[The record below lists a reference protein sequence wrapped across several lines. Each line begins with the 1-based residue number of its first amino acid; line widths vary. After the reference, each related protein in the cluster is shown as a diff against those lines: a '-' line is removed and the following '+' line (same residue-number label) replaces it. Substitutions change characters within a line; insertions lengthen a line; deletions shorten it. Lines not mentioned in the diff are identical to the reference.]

1 MNSKKVSIAKEGFLS
16 SKTCSNDAYS
26 LASDLDEAEVSKE
39 IEAMEICKIK
49 VTPKKKI
56 HFMKKSSAEISST
69 SKTVLNSTKITIPR
83 EEFLSSETNSY
94 EALSSISDLDETEIS
109 KKIEAKK
116 ICKIEIT
123 PKEKIHS
130 TKQSPAETSS
140 TSKRV
145 LNSTKVTIPRGD
157 FLSSETDSCDAFSLT
172 SDIDEVEVLKKKEE
186 EEICKIT
193 PKDNIHTA
201 KYFSAEPSST
211 TKVVLNSTEVTIPRE
226 DFLSSKTSSCDAPSS
241 TSDPVEIKPL
251 DFPLAAI
258 PLALSHL
265 SHNSACVKSSPT
277 VDTKR
282 SSSISYPTIVPKSVF
297 QPSSQ
302 VSIESDFITIT
313 PVFKT
318 AKSSSSPK
326 TVYANKM
333 NNSNREVAT
342 DSYSTANNPILNTT
356 KCSNSFK
363 ATITEVGSDFPKSVI
378 FKELLHSSRKTGSD
392 SASNA
397 NSAALNA
404 AVNSSSSKT
413 AMSKEVFHS
422 SSKFTGE
429 STVFPD
435 ISLTVLTTSTESI
448 PANNKLSSVTSNWD
462 NLTMN
467 IMSPKEISKY
477 MLNIIHDKNVYSSL
491 SSNTSVIGSNT
502 TSDCNYYESKN
513 SLRRYSKA
521 PTTQMQHLSSN
532 KSCFQPIMKTNAV
545 TTSTVAV
552 SQTKQATLVNSTHSI
567 CNATSI
573 NLHKINISPIVKHR
587 KPDGKL

>member
-1 MNSKKVSIAKEGFLS
+1 
-16 SKTCSNDAYS
+16 
-26 LASDLDEAEVSKE
+26 
-39 IEAMEICKIK
+39 MEICKIK

-56 HFMKKSSAEISST
+56 HSMKKSSAEISST

-83 EEFLSSETNSY
+83 EDFLSSETNSY

-241 TSDPVEIKPL
+241 TSDPVEVKNFKEIIHSKYKNKNEHIFFSNNLTQKSSDCIQVTVSNEGFSPSDKIATESFTAKSGLLAKTKIPLKFWETKFSNEIISKNSLTSDKIKPL

-258 PLALSHL
+258 PWALSHL
-265 SHNSACVKSSPT
+265 SRNSACVKSSPT

-413 AMSKEVFHS
+413 AMSKEFFHS

-429 STVFPD
+429 STVFQ
-435 ISLTVLTTSTESI
+435 IF
-448 PANNKLSSVTSNWD
+448 
-462 NLTMN
+462 
-467 IMSPKEISKY
+467 
-477 MLNIIHDKNVYSSL
+477 
-491 SSNTSVIGSNT
+491 
-502 TSDCNYYESKN
+502 
-513 SLRRYSKA
+513 R
-521 PTTQMQHLSSN
+521 
-532 KSCFQPIMKTNAV
+532 
-545 TTSTVAV
+545 
-552 SQTKQATLVNSTHSI
+552 
-567 CNATSI
+567 
-573 NLHKINISPIVKHR
+573 
-587 KPDGKL
+587 